1 MKALVAFGTLA
12 LSAVALFPATAQP
25 APAQCSRNADDIKA
39 AVVIQK
45 ENGEFCAQDEA
56 GQKASQEEL
65 AAYYAKFN
73 APPVQEFDPRRGGKP
88 TASAGD
94 PRAYMMS
101 LVAQKCAEAGAASG
115 MCEQMA
121 GGMIDAALAE
131 YRSKCAAQGVDAGQC
146 NAMIAQE
153 VASRQM

>member
-1 MKALVAFGTLA
+1 MIIRTTLSSILLIGA
-12 LSAVALFPATAQP
+12 WSFSAASAEPAQ
-25 APAQCSRNADDIKA
+25 QCSRNADDIKA

-56 GQKASQEEL
+56 GQRASQEEL

-73 APPVQEFDPRRGGKP
+73 APPVKEFDPRRGGNP
-88 TASAGD
+88 SARAGD

-101 LVAQKCAEAGAASG
+101 LVAQKCAEAGSGAA

-121 GGMIDAALAE
+121 SGMIDAALAE
-131 YRSKCAAQGVDAGQC
+131 YRAKCAAQGVDAGQC